1 LIVAAVV
8 VFTVI
13 WLMQDRVSEFLDSIN
28 YRFGTSFKLPF
39 GVKDRYNIRGTQ
51 MTEMQP
57 LYFSAD
63 PPPSEP
69 KSAKSAGNKV
79 SNDFLNSF
87 QIKKLAESGTK
98 KLSEK
103 VVKLA

>member
-1 LIVAAVV
+1 MIVAAVV

-69 KSAKSAGNKV
+69 KSAGNKV